1 MIFSQIFP
9 TMSATNNP
17 SDWFQ
22 IFGADRNIYWKKC
35 RSNKINSKLSPLLP
49 WACYQPGLNLLF
61 FAGGRCSSNICTLV
75 GYGFEKCR
83 KNSFEFIFLELHFKW
98 FGTVFIFSTLHSP
111 QCNPTTGY
119 WFLSSIYSL
128 NKACHLQESSE
139 TLFISTSWDR
149 MEWKNTLEHQQSMVW
164 FEKVA
169 CLVEITAIP
178 RLTHDLCN
186 ITLYFYYDHFF
197 PRLYSHV
204 NQGIAVYANHYCF
217 VSIKKSVLCL
227 RSL

>member
-61 FAGGRCSSNICTLV
+61 FAGGRCNSNICTLV

-139 TLFISTSWDR
+139 TLFISTSWDGGMKKNAR
-149 MEWKNTLEHQQSMVW
+149 TPTIHGLIWKSCLLSWDYSNSSINTWSLQYNMI
-164 FEKVA
+164 F
-169 CLVEITAIP
+169 L
-178 RLTHDLCN
+178 
-186 ITLYFYYDHFF
+186 
-197 PRLYSHV
+197 
-204 NQGIAVYANHYCF
+204 
-217 VSIKKSVLCL
+217 L
-227 RSL
+227 RSLFSQTIQSC